1 MSWVRSGMEDKSV
14 SANTACLWR
23 GCGSPRDLVK
33 MKLLIHLGLKSLHFQ
48 QAPKEV
54 AGPCSTL

>member
-1 MSWVRSGMEDKSV
+1 MEDKRV
-14 SANTACLWR
+14 SANRACLWC

-33 MKLLIHLGLKSLHFQ
+33 MKLLIQLGLKCLHFQ

-54 AGPCSTL
+54 SGLSSTL

>member
-1 MSWVRSGMEDKSV
+1 MEDKSV
-14 SANTACLWR
+14 SANRACLWR